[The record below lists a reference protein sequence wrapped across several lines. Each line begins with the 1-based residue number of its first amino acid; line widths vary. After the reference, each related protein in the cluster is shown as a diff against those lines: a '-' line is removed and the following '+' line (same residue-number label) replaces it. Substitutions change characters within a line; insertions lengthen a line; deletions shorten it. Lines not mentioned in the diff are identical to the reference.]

1 MFKLAEWPADSVPK
15 GAFTDPQKL
24 GGRVLKSN
32 LLMGEPV
39 SEIKLAPAGTLGG
52 LSALITEGK
61 RAITV
66 RVNDVIG
73 VAGFALP
80 GNYVDI
86 IVSTQK
92 DAGPGSD
99 AREQN
104 ISKIVL
110 ERILVLAVAQEVN
123 RDETKP
129 KVVNAVTL
137 EVTPEQAEKLDLA
150 RSVGTLSLALRNQ
163 IDPQSASTTGATKL
177 TLLPQATAPAA
188 SKPAP
193 SLRRPCGRWW
203 SRWRR
208 RCGAIASR
216 CSMACACRRSA
227 SEPIPG
233 DAMNGCLMPTPI
245 FRCLIAAGLA
255 LAAAARPAMAAKPV
269 QADNPAQGAPGRA
282 EAGPRCQGEAAKPA
296 QLSLQVGKS
305 NLMRLPEA
313 VQQRSVGNP
322 GVVQALLVAPDTL
335 YIAGVDVGTT
345 NMIVQGKSGLCSMLD
360 ITVAMDPAPLQAT
373 LAAVMPEERDIKVL
387 APPTP

>member
-1 MFKLAEWPADSVPK
+1 MKNKRAILVMAVAVLFGFAAVVFASRWLLTQPGNSSGRIVVAAADISLGQRLAPEMFKLADWPADSVPK
-15 GAFTDPQKL
+15 GAFIDPQKL
-24 GGRVLKSN
+24 GGRVLKST

-39 SEIKLAPAGTLGG
+39 SEAKLAPAGTLGG

-92 DAGPGSD
+92 DVAPGAD
-99 AREQN
+99 VRQQN

-163 IDPQSASTTGATKL
+163 VDPQSASTEGATKL
-177 TLLPQATAPAA
+177 TLLPEAPPAPRKPVP
-188 SKPAP
+188 KPAP
-193 SLRRPCGRWW
+193 
-203 SRWRR
+203 
-208 RCGAIASR
+208 
-216 CSMACACRRSA
+216 
-227 SEPIPG
+227 
-233 DAMNGCLMPTPI
+233 T
-245 FRCLIAAGLA
+245 
-255 LAAAARPAMAAKPV
+255 ARPVPVVLKVAAPV
-269 QADNPAQGAPGRA
+269 RRDCVTVLN
-282 EAGPRCQGEAAKPA
+282 
-296 QLSLQVGKS
+296 
-305 NLMRLPEA
+305 
-313 VQQRSVGNP
+313 
-322 GVVQALLVAPDTL
+322 
-335 YIAGVDVGTT
+335 
-345 NMIVQGKSGLCSMLD
+345 GLRVSQECF
-360 ITVAMDPAPLQAT
+360 
-373 LAAVMPEERDIKVL
+373 
-387 APPTP
+387 

>member
-1 MFKLAEWPADSVPK
+1 MKNKRALIVMTVAVVLGLAAVAFAGRWLLSQPGANSGRIVVAASDISLGQRLTPEMFKLAEWPVDSVPK

-39 SEIKLAPAGTLGG
+39 SEVKLAPSGTLGG

-92 DAGPGSD
+92 DAASGSD
-99 AREQN
+99 MREQN

-163 IDPQSASTTGATKL
+163 VDPQSPATLGATKL
-177 TLLPQATAPAA
+177 TLLPSAPVPPKPVP
-188 SKPAP
+188 KPAP
-193 SLRRPCGRWW
+193 
-203 SRWRR
+203 
-208 RCGAIASR
+208 
-216 CSMACACRRSA
+216 
-227 SEPIPG
+227 
-233 DAMNGCLMPTPI
+233 
-245 FRCLIAAGLA
+245 
-255 LAAAARPAMAAKPV
+255 ARPAPVVVKVAAPV
-269 QADNPAQGAPGRA
+269 KRDCVTVLN
-282 EAGPRCQGEAAKPA
+282 
-296 QLSLQVGKS
+296 
-305 NLMRLPEA
+305 
-313 VQQRSVGNP
+313 
-322 GVVQALLVAPDTL
+322 
-335 YIAGVDVGTT
+335 
-345 NMIVQGKSGLCSMLD
+345 GLRMTQECF
-360 ITVAMDPAPLQAT
+360 
-373 LAAVMPEERDIKVL
+373 
-387 APPTP
+387 

>member
-1 MFKLAEWPADSVPK
+1 MKNKRAFILMAVAIVFGLAAVVFASRWLLKQPGNANGHIVVAAADISLGQRLTPEMFKLADWPTDSVPK

-24 GGRVLKSN
+24 GARVLKSN

-39 SEIKLAPAGTLGG
+39 SEAKLAPAGTLGG
-52 LSALITEGK
+52 LSALISEGK

-92 DAGPGSD
+92 DAGASADG
-99 AREQN
+99 REQS

-163 IDPQSASTTGATKL
+163 VDPQSALTEGATKL
-177 TLLPQATAPAA
+177 TLLPA
-188 SKPAP
+188 STPPVPPKPAP
-193 SLRRPCGRWW
+193 
-203 SRWRR
+203 
-208 RCGAIASR
+208 
-216 CSMACACRRSA
+216 
-227 SEPIPG
+227 
-233 DAMNGCLMPTPI
+233 
-245 FRCLIAAGLA
+245 
-255 LAAAARPAMAAKPV
+255 KPV
-269 QADNPAQGAPGRA
+269 QAR
-282 EAGPRCQGEAAKPA
+282 
-296 QLSLQVGKS
+296 
-305 NLMRLPEA
+305 
-313 VQQRSVGNP
+313 
-322 GVVQALLVAPDTL
+322 
-335 YIAGVDVGTT
+335 
-345 NMIVQGKSGLCSMLD
+345 
-360 ITVAMDPAPLQAT
+360 PAPVVVK
-373 LAAVMPEERDIKVL
+373 AAAPVRRDCVSVL
-387 APPTP
+387 NGLRMTQECF

>member
-1 MFKLAEWPADSVPK
+1 MKNKRALIVMAVAILFGLAAVVFASRWLLNQPGSSSGRIVVATADISLGQRLAPDMFKLAEWPADSVPK

-24 GGRVLKSN
+24 SGRVLKSN

-39 SEIKLAPAGTLGG
+39 SEAKLAPSGTLGG
-52 LSALITEGK
+52 LSALISEGK

-92 DAGPGSD
+92 DPQPGYET
-99 AREQN
+99 REQS

-163 IDPQSASTTGATKL
+163 VDPQSASTEGATKL
-177 TLLPQATAPAA
+177 TLLPANTPPVPP
-188 SKPAP
+188 KPAP
-193 SLRRPCGRWW
+193 KP
-203 SRWRR
+203 
-208 RCGAIASR
+208 A
-216 CSMACACRRSA
+216 
-227 SEPIPG
+227 
-233 DAMNGCLMPTPI
+233 TT
-245 FRCLIAAGLA
+245 
-255 LAAAARPAMAAKPV
+255 RPAPVVVKVAAPV
-269 QADNPAQGAPGRA
+269 KRDCATVLN
-282 EAGPRCQGEAAKPA
+282 
-296 QLSLQVGKS
+296 
-305 NLMRLPEA
+305 
-313 VQQRSVGNP
+313 
-322 GVVQALLVAPDTL
+322 
-335 YIAGVDVGTT
+335 
-345 NMIVQGKSGLCSMLD
+345 GLRMTQECF
-360 ITVAMDPAPLQAT
+360 
-373 LAAVMPEERDIKVL
+373 
-387 APPTP
+387 